1 MVIFKSWDSLWPH
14 GLQHARLFWP
24 PLSPR
29 VCWNSCQLSRWCYL
43 SISSSAATFS
53 FWVQSFLASGSFP
66 ICQLFVSCGQI
77 TGASTSASVLLM
89 NIQGWFLEDWWVS
102 SPCSP
107 RSSRGSS
114 PVLQFKSINFWC
126 SAFLVVQ
133 LSHWYMTTAKTIAL
147 ATRNFVAKV
156 MSLLYNMLSRFI
168 LALLPRSKCLS
179 IAWLQSPSAAT
190 LEPM

>member
-14 GLQHARLFWP
+14 GLQHARLFCP

-66 ICQLFVSCGQI
+66 ICQLFVSCGQS

-89 NIQGWFLEDWWVS
+89 NIQVWFPSGLTDLIS
-102 SPCSP
+102 SLSKGHSRVPHHNLKKIN
-107 RSSRGSS
+107 SS
-114 PVLQFKSINFWC
+114 VLILLYSTTLTSVRDYRENHSFDCIDLCWQC
-126 SAFLVVQ
+126 DVSAF
-133 LSHWYMTTAKTIAL
+133 
-147 ATRNFVAKV
+147 
-156 MSLLYNMLSRFI
+156 
-168 LALLPRSKCLS
+168 
-179 IAWLQSPSAAT
+179 
-190 LEPM
+190 